1 MNLIKI
7 DQNINYYPNSNFYED
22 INYLKPSPFNVE
34 GDDLENILND
44 NDTLLENPNEDI
56 IKENYLIEHI
66 KENNQ
71 TKSPK
76 ISLKI
81 DKKKEISIDKNNIN
95 NRNKNGYKKIF
106 LCKEIDRELPPHYF
120 YFIIKEKIFP
130 KLKIKKEIKESFILN
145 ENLLNLEK
153 AISDNTYFSKKTRKR
168 GLLKP
173 KEDLKKKR
181 GRKKIDDHSNSNHN
195 KESQDNIIKKIKS
208 KLFEYLLKF
217 INSLL
222 NIILKNNLK
231 YFNHNENKREEK
243 EQLIKKIEYK
253 KIVDDTQRKNNLKF
267 LKMPL
272 KDLFS
277 NNISPK
283 YSTKNKNLN
292 KNIINEL
299 LTKEKDNEIIMF
311 VLNMTFGDWLD
322 IFIYKK
328 ELSELKLFNIDNYK
342 IKIISDSFERIDK
355 LLDEIYNLN
364 FGNNYFSSFV
374 YLIYNYERWFFIKQ
388 GRKRRNNKKAEEK

>member
-1 MNLIKI
+1 MHLIQI
-7 DQNINYYPNSNFYED
+7 DQNIN
-22 INYLKPSPFNVE
+22 NYLNSIYNEEINNLKSPPFNVE

-44 NDTLLENPNEDI
+44 NDTLLENPYEDI
-56 IKENYLIEHI
+56 IKENYLKGHI

-71 TKSPK
+71 
-76 ISLKI
+76 L

-95 NRNKNGYKKIF
+95 NGNKKGYKKIF
-106 LCKEIDRELPPHYF
+106 LCKEIDKELPPHYF
-120 YFIIKEKIFP
+120 YFIIKEQIFP

-153 AISDNTYFSKKTRKR
+153 AMSDNTYFSKKTRKR

-181 GRKKIDDHSNSNHN
+181 GRKTIDDHSNSNHN

-231 YFNHNENKREEK
+231 NFNNNKNKREEK

-253 KIVDDTQRKNNLKF
+253 TIVDDTQRKNNLKF
-267 LKMPL
+267 LQMPL

-277 NNISPK
+277 NNISSK

-292 KNIINEL
+292 KNIIKEL

-355 LLDEIYNLN
+355 LLEEIYNLN
-364 FGNNYFSSFV
+364 FGNNYFSFFV

-388 GRKRRNNKKAEEK
+388 GRQRRNNKKVEEK

>member
-22 INYLKPSPFNVE
+22 INYLKLSPFHVE

-44 NDTLLENPNEDI
+44 NDTLLENPNEAI

-71 TKSPK
+71 TKAPK

-95 NRNKNGYKKIF
+95 NRNKNVYKKIF

-153 AISDNTYFSKKTRKR
+153 AMSDNTYFSKKTRKR

-231 YFNHNENKREEK
+231 NINHNKCKREEK

-253 KIVDDTQRKNNLKF
+253 TIVDDTQRKNNLKF

-277 NNISPK
+277 NNISSK
-283 YSTKNKNLN
+283 YRTKNKNLN

-299 LTKEKDNEIIMF
+299 LTKEKDNEIIML

-322 IFIYKK
+322 IFLYKK

-364 FGNNYFSSFV
+364 FGNNYFSFFV

-388 GRKRRNNKKAEEK
+388 GRKRKNNKKAEEK

>member
-22 INYLKPSPFNVE
+22 INYLKLSPFHVE

-44 NDTLLENPNEDI
+44 NDTLLENPNEAI

-71 TKSPK
+71 TKAPK

-95 NRNKNGYKKIF
+95 NRNKNVYKKIF

-153 AISDNTYFSKKTRKR
+153 AMSDNTYFSKKTRKR

-231 YFNHNENKREEK
+231 NFNHNKCKREEK

-253 KIVDDTQRKNNLKF
+253 TIVDDTQRKNNLKF

-277 NNISPK
+277 NNISSK
-283 YSTKNKNLN
+283 YRTKNKNLN

-299 LTKEKDNEIIMF
+299 LSKEKDNEIIML

-322 IFIYKK
+322 IFLYKK

>member
-44 NDTLLENPNEDI
+44 NDTLLENPNEAI

-81 DKKKEISIDKNNIN
+81 DKKKEILVDKNNIN

-231 YFNHNENKREEK
+231 NFNHNKCKREEK

-253 KIVDDTQRKNNLKF
+253 TIVDDTQRKNNLKF

-277 NNISPK
+277 NNISSK
-283 YSTKNKNLN
+283 YRTKNKNLN

-299 LTKEKDNEIIMF
+299 LSKEKDNEIIML

-322 IFIYKK
+322 IFLYKK

>member
-231 YFNHNENKREEK
+231 NFNHNKCKREEK

-253 KIVDDTQRKNNLKF
+253 TIVDDTQRKNNLKF

-277 NNISPK
+277 NNISSK
-283 YSTKNKNLN
+283 YRTKNKNLN

-299 LTKEKDNEIIMF
+299 LSKEKDNEIIML

-322 IFIYKK
+322 IFLYKK

-374 YLIYNYERWFFIKQ
+374 YLIYNYERWFLIKQ

>member
-22 INYLKPSPFNVE
+22 INYLKLSPFHVE

-71 TKSPK
+71 TKAPK

-95 NRNKNGYKKIF
+95 NRNKNVYKKIF

-153 AISDNTYFSKKTRKR
+153 AMSDNTYFSKKTRKR

-231 YFNHNENKREEK
+231 NFNHNKCKREEK

-253 KIVDDTQRKNNLKF
+253 TIVDDTQRKNNLKF

-277 NNISPK
+277 NNISSK
-283 YSTKNKNLN
+283 YRTKNKNLN

-299 LTKEKDNEIIMF
+299 LSKEKDNEIIML

-322 IFIYKK
+322 IFLYKK

-355 LLDEIYNLN
+355 LLEEIYNLN
-364 FGNNYFSSFV
+364 FGNNYFSFFV

>member
-1 MNLIKI
+1 MDLIQI
-7 DQNINYYPNSNFYED
+7 DQNINNYPDNIFNED
-22 INYLKPSPFNVE
+22 INNLKSPIFNVE
-34 GDDLENILND
+34 GDALENILND
-44 NDTLLENPNEDI
+44 KDTLLENSYEDI
-56 IKENYLIEHI
+56 IKENYLIGHI

-71 TKSPK
+71 TKSQK
-76 ISLKI
+76 ISLKL
-81 DKKKEISIDKNNIN
+81 DKKKEISIDKKNIN
-95 NRNKNGYKKIF
+95 NGNKKGYKKIF
-106 LCKEIDRELPPHYF
+106 LCKEIDKELPPHYF
-120 YFIIKEKIFP
+120 YFIIKEQIFP

-153 AISDNTYFSKKTRKR
+153 AMSDNTYFSKKRRKR

-173 KEDLKKKR
+173 KEDLQKKR

-231 YFNHNENKREEK
+231 NFNHNENKREEK

-328 ELSELKLFNIDNYK
+328 ELSELKIFNIDNYK

-355 LLDEIYNLN
+355 LLEEIYNLN
-364 FGNNYFSSFV
+364 FGNNYFSFFV